1 MDRLT
6 HLFLGVI
13 VKPEKTFLEIKET
26 RPIRG
31 GLFIM
36 IASIISYLL
45 LLFQPSSAEIII
57 PKIEEGKTYFILSYC
72 LGAIV
77 PFIFAWILNYFA
89 RSAKL
94 ESTYTGIL
102 NVFLFSY
109 VTTLVLFP
117 FLFLAVILKMKVF
130 YGIVS
135 WAASLWGII
144 LVVIG
149 ISATLLIS
157 KRQSVSLYLRAFLI
171 LLVVFLIIGVL
182 GGFIESKIK
191 REEKINAV
199 LQRLTDQNQPYR
211 GRQL

>member
-13 VKPEKTFLEIKET
+13 TEPQKTFLEIKET
-26 RPIRG
+26 RPIRE

-36 IASIISYLL
+36 IVSVILYLL

-57 PKIEEGKTYFILSYC
+57 PKIEKGTTYFILSYC

-77 PFIFAWILNYFA
+77 PFIFAWVLNYFA

-109 VTTLVLFP
+109 VTILVLFP
-117 FLFLAVILKMKVF
+117 FLFLAVILKMKLF

-135 WAASLWGII
+135 WAASLWAIM

-149 ISATLLIS
+149 IGTTLMIP
-157 KRQSVSLYLRAFLI
+157 KGRSVILYLRTFLI
-171 LLVVFLIIGVL
+171 LLIASLIIGIL
-182 GGFIESKIK
+182 GGLIGSKIK

-199 LQRLTDQNQPYR
+199 LQRLTDLNRSYQ